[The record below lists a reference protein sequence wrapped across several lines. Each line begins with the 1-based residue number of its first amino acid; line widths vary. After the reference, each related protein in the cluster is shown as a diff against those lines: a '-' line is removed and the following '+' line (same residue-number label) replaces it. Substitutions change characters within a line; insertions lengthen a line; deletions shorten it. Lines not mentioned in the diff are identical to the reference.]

1 MMYFFK
7 IYADA
12 KHNIVD
18 YTVLILRIVFALFRF
33 PQLHL
38 NQILMCLVKSC
49 KNLEKVSAR

>member
-1 MMYFFK
+1 MYFFK

-18 YTVLILRIVFALFRF
+18 YTILILRIIVFAPFRF